1 MHTAIAIT
9 LLFAAATAALG
20 VRRAAAIFVARAS
33 RLTFLPLLVQ
43 AGMMVWFGC
52 AGIWQLVHE

>member
-20 VRRAAAIFVARAS
+20 VRRAAGNFILRAS

-43 AGMMVWFGC
+43 GGMTIWFAC